1 MQDLE
6 KNENQLQ
13 EDVDHKSKGSEVLPF
28 WKDPKTVT
36 IIAALIAAIQ
46 PIVVTIDGSF
56 KSHSQIEIE
65 KIQRQNSIR
74 QEYLK
79 YFVVENKATDE
90 EQLRILRL
98 LVRINSDKE
107 LKDWADTELKEVNL
121 KKLEIKRQ
129 EDIQKLEGIQQTISQ
144 VTISP
149 EQKQKLENQSDQL
162 KQQINESGA
171 KQITISK
178 ELGKEV
184 INNPIVFIQYTN
196 PIRKDIANKIKTYLS
211 QSNYTSPRSELV
223 KAGKISKSQIRYF
236 YKEDKDDADKIKTR
250 LQESFSVEL
259 GEIEMI
265 DLSDKFRV
273 GSKQFELW
281 IKS

>member
-1 MQDLE
+1 MENSEENE
-6 KNENQLQ
+6 KQLQ
-13 EDVDHKSKGSEVLPF
+13 ETADINNRGSAVLPF

-36 IIAALIAAIQ
+36 IIAALLAAIQ
-46 PIVVTIDGSF
+46 PIVVAIDGSF

-65 KIQRQNSIR
+65 KIQKQNSIR

-79 YFVVENKATDE
+79 YFVGEKKATDE
-90 EQLRILRL
+90 EQLKILRL
-98 LVRINSDKE
+98 LARISSDKD

-121 KKLEIKRQ
+121 KKLETKRQ
-129 EDIQKLEGIQQTISQ
+129 EDIQKLETNQQTISQ
-144 VTISP
+144 STISN
-149 EQKQKLENQSDQL
+149 EEKQKLEKQSDQL
-162 KQQINESGA
+162 KQQISESGA

-196 PIRKDIANKIKTYLS
+196 PSKKDIANKIKTYLS
-211 QSNYTSPRSELV
+211 QSNYTSPRIELV

-236 YKEDKDDADKIKTR
+236 YEADKDDADKIKTR
-250 LQESFSVEL
+250 LQESFSGEL

-265 DLSDKFRV
+265 DLSGKFRV